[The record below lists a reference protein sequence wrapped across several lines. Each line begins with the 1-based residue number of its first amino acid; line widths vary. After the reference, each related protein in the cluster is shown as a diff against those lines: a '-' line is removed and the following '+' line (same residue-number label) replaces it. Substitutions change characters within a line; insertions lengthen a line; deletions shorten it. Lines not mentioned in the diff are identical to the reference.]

1 MASTMNNNG
10 STYDPFAMLTNKGSV
25 KKMQRYPPAP
35 FFNQRQQPRMGN
47 TMNPMAPSTMGI
59 NNNGMMG
66 MSGMSGMSS
75 NTGISGMNGMMSGGV
90 MSSMPSSMPMS
101 MKPMNSNGF
110 SNTNRKKKST
120 TTKHDPFANLA
131 GI

>member
-1 MASTMNNNG
+1 
-10 STYDPFAMLTNKGSV
+10 
-25 KKMQRYPPAP
+25 
-35 FFNQRQQPRMGN
+35 
-47 TMNPMAPSTMGI
+47 MAPSTMGI

-66 MSGMSGMSS
+66 MSGMSGMRS

-110 SNTNRKKKST
+110 SNTNRKKKNT
-120 TTKHDPFANLA
+120 TIKHDPFANLA